1 MKALI
6 WFPTRIICSDLCLNC
21 KPITQNYRQD
31 VHKICISRDF
41 LCLHCLWN
49 LRFESNLP
57 GSIPKILKSDRDSK
71 ALEPDP
77 ESWRF
82 WVESNLT
89 SRDSLRGLVKI
100 KILHTEPQTQEPP
113 FWTMQNPSME
123 QSCDSY
129 LWLVKRKTKKT
140 SSILFISPLFP
151 LLFLGEGG
159 EMPPRFARWPHSIST
174 ALRTVRWFAEPLC
187 RVHGVLGNLSG
198 TTGRWI
204 LVGSCGR
211 VVCGNTSMH

>member
-82 WVESNLT
+82 WVESSLT
-89 SRDSLRGLVKI
+89 SRDSLRGL
-100 KILHTEPQTQEPP
+100 T
-113 FWTMQNPSME
+113 WTCGSCY
-123 QSCDSY
+123 QSPENWSHLEDRR
-129 LWLVKRKTKKT
+129 WWWHQ
-140 SSILFISPLFP
+140 SSSHLISALAFP
-151 LLFLGEGG
+151 LHSRSYPAGG
-159 EMPPRFARWPHSIST
+159 YLEKRIESMN
-174 ALRTVRWFAEPLC
+174 
-187 RVHGVLGNLSG
+187 GVMFRDSK
-198 TTGRWI
+198 
-204 LVGSCGR
+204 
-211 VVCGNTSMH
+211 

>member
-49 LRFESNLP
+49 MRFESNLP
-57 GSIPKILKSDRDSK
+57 GSIPKILKSDRDSM

-89 SRDSLRGLVKI
+89 SRDSLRGLVVTIGNGVSKNMGQ
-100 KILHTEPQTQEPP
+100 KILHN
-113 FWTMQNPSME
+113 FGS
-123 QSCDSY
+123 
-129 LWLVKRKTKKT
+129 
-140 SSILFISPLFP
+140 
-151 LLFLGEGG
+151 
-159 EMPPRFARWPHSIST
+159 
-174 ALRTVRWFAEPLC
+174 
-187 RVHGVLGNLSG
+187 LSG
-198 TTGRWI
+198 GLSGDLSRI
-204 LVGSCGR
+204 LAFSTVLMYLFDARNKRS
-211 VVCGNTSMH
+211 SSLK